1 MDYQNCSVAKYSL
14 TAAPS
19 KPTIHLTDEPVL
31 VAVRSIENANQDSG
45 SQEVKNYNL
54 KWKYLSNE
62 HKSVPE

>member
-14 TAAPS
+14 TAPS

-31 VAVRSIENANQDSG
+31 VAVRSIENANQDSD
-45 SQEVKNYNL
+45 SQEVKKYNL
-54 KWKYLSNE
+54 KWKYMSSE